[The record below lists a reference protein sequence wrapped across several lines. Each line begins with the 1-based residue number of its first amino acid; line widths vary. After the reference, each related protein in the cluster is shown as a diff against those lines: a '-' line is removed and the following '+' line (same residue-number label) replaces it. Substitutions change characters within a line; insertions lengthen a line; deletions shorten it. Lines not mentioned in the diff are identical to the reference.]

1 MNGLTY
7 VFRTLSL
14 LKIIIMLFIKSVPSY
29 VFCEKEPSEE
39 DKIEKAFQ
47 TMLPFDRVI
56 QHQYCA
62 RNYQHYSRSIRDLL
76 QAEKY
81 DELTIKNHHQLSVG
95 SAPLPEVHNN
105 EQNQNKSIFQRIRIQ
120 RKMVRTLS
128 TGAIGKRI
136 EICLR

>member
-1 MNGLTY
+1 
-7 VFRTLSL
+7 
-14 LKIIIMLFIKSVPSY
+14 MLFIKSVPSY

-47 TMLPFDRVI
+47 TMLPSDRVI

-81 DELTIKNHHQLSVG
+81 DELTIKNHHQRSVG

-105 EQNQNKSIFQRIRIQ
+105 EQNQTKSIFQRIRIQ
-120 RKMVRTLS
+120 RKMIRTLS
-128 TGAIGKRI
+128 TDAIGKRI
-136 EICLR
+136 EFV